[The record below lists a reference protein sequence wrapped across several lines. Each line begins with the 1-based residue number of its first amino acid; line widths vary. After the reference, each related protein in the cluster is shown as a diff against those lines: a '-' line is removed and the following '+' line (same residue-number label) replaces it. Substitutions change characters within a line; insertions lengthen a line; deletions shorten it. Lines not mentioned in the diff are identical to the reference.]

1 MTPLQAAALA
11 AELLAA
17 LAAVGLA
24 RRRAHHGPAAV
35 ALVLLFLA
43 NIARA
48 PIASALLPPQAE
60 PWEGLQRWLVYLDGA
75 LVLAAVVV
83 TPGLALAVSLDGK
96 REKIAGVGGVAGAW
110 ALASGGLAALYPS
123 PAVRGAALAKLYLAA
138 DLVGLFLA
146 SAALVWWARLRRS
159 PDSAHIVAI
168 TFIVLDI
175 AILITPYSPWRV
187 GYFNGRAETPQV
199 MTIVVFSGLAFVQGV
214 LWKFSQ
220 V

>member
-1 MTPLQAAALA
+1 MTRLQAAALA

-17 LAAVGLA
+17 GAAVALA
-24 RRRAHHGPAAV
+24 RRRPHHGPAAV
-35 ALVLLFLA
+35 VLTLLFLA
-43 NIARA
+43 NVVRA
-48 PIASALLPPQAE
+48 PIAAALLPPQAE
-60 PWEGLQRWLVYLDGA
+60 PWEGTQRLLVYLDGA
-75 LVLAAVVV
+75 LVLVAVAVI
-83 TPGLALAVSLDGK
+83 PGLAFSVFLES
-96 REKIAGVGGVAGAW
+96 RRQKIVGVGSVAGAW
-110 ALASGGLAALYPS
+110 ALASGWLAALYPS
-123 PAVRGAALAKLYLAA
+123 PSVRGAALARFYLAV
-138 DLVGLFLA
+138 DLVALFFA

-159 PDSAHIVAI
+159 PDSAHFVAI

-199 MTIVVFSGLAFVQGV
+199 MTIAIFSVLAIVQGV